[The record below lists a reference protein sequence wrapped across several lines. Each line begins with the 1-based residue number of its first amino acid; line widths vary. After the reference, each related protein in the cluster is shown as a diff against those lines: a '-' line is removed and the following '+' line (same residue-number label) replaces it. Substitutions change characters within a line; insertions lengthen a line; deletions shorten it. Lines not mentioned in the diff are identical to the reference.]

1 MDFYCGGQTSFCESM
16 VPYGLAQITNWA
28 FAFCGW
34 RLRGGGVYKSVRKKN
49 LLRKKKFKRRVCLPF
64 FCTPKKMTL
73 TVEEELQNKDP
84 PTSSFITILKLFS
97 KSFFLLNV
105 A

>member
-1 MDFYCGGQTSFCESM
+1 MVWLKLPIGLLHFVVGGCGVGGCVQKCKKEE
-16 VPYGLAQITNWA
+16 PPEKKIT
-28 FAFCGW
+28 
-34 RLRGGGVYKSVRKKN
+34 L
-49 LLRKKKFKRRVCLPF
+49 FKRRVCLPF

-84 PTSSFITILKLFS
+84 PTSSFITIMKLFFQ
-97 KSFFLLNV
+97 KFFSAHV

>member
-1 MDFYCGGQTSFCESM
+1 M
-16 VPYGLAQITNWA
+16 VPYGFAQITNWA

-34 RLRGGGVYKSVRKKN
+34 RLRGGGCVQKCKKEEPPEKKST
-49 LLRKKKFKRRVCLPF
+49 LFKRRRVCLPF

-73 TVEEELQNKDP
+73 TVEEEMQTKTHPLQA
-84 PTSSFITILKLFS
+84 SFITILKLFF